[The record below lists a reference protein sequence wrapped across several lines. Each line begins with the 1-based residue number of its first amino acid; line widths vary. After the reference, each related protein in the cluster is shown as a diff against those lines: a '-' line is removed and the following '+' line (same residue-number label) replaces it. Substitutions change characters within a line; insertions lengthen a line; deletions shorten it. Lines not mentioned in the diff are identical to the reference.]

1 MQDMKMQHTGS
12 SHVAVIKLE
21 QSSNVH
27 DMTNTVLLSV
37 FEINDI
43 CVFNI
48 IILPDVIKYA
58 I

>member
-1 MQDMKMQHTGS
+1 MNG
-12 SHVAVIKLE
+12 
-21 QSSNVH
+21 
-27 DMTNTVLLSV
+27 LLSV
-37 FEINDI
+37 SEINDV

>member
-1 MQDMKMQHTGS
+1 
-12 SHVAVIKLE
+12 VISILI
-21 QSSNVH
+21 VF
-27 DMTNTVLLSV
+27 LCYCLSV
-37 FEINDI
+37 RYKNVFETNDV